1 MALLQRLARKPLAL
15 DRLVELTLIVRKPR
29 IDQMI
34 VAHLCLHV
42 EAERALGI
50 GPHHAIDTAH
60 EVIGH
65 MMRRAGGKG
74 ALAGKLVS
82 LE

>member
-34 VAHLCLHV
+34 VAHLYLHV

-50 GPHHAIDTAH
+50 GPRHAVDTAH
-60 EVIGH
+60 EVISH
-65 MMRRAGGKG
+65 MVRRAGGKG
-74 ALAGKLVS
+74 ALTGKLVS
-82 LE
+82 L

>member
-1 MALLQRLARKPLAL
+1 MALLQRLACEPLAL

-29 IDQMI
+29 IDQMV
-34 VAHLCLHV
+34 VAYLCLHV

-50 GPHHAIDTAH
+50 GPHRAVDTAH

-65 MMRRAGGKG
+65 MVRRAGSKG

-82 LE
+82 L